1 MKKISLIILF
11 FALPVLLIAQE
22 NKITTFAIVDNGDTI
37 PMSYLKEFIVSG
49 YASLLNS
56 KEQAEYSKLIRNV
69 KKTYPYAKQA
79 GQLLESYNLAMKDMT
94 PSQKKQMM
102 KQAEK
107 EIKDKFEADLK
118 KLTRSQGE
126 VLIKLIDRET
136 GNDSYTL
143 VKELRGSFSAFLYQ
157 SLGKIF
163 GYNLKT
169 KFNPKENK
177 EDEMIERIIYGIET
191 NKI

>member
-11 FALPVLLIAQE
+11 SVLPVFLIAQE
-22 NKITTFAIVDNGDTI
+22 NKITTFAIVDKGDTI
-37 PMSYLKEFIVSG
+37 PMSYLKEFTVSG
-49 YASLLNS
+49 YASLLNLE
-56 KEQAEYSKLIRNV
+56 EQAKYSRLIRNV

-126 VLIKLIDRET
+126 ILIKLVDRET

-177 EDEMIERIIYGIET
+177 EDEMIEKIIYGIET

>member
-11 FALPVLLIAQE
+11 FILPFLANAQE
-22 NKITTFAIVDNGDTI
+22 KKIETFAIVDKGDTI

-49 YASLLNS
+49 YASLLNLE
-56 KEQAEYSKLIRNV
+56 EQAEYSKLIRNV

-177 EDEMIERIIYGIET
+177 EDEMIEKIIYGIET

>member
-136 GNDSYTL
+136 GSDSYTL

>member
-1 MKKISLIILF
+1 MRKISLIILF

-136 GNDSYTL
+136 GSDSYTL